1 MPVCVSLSVRVR
13 ACERLCAY
21 LYLSLLADSRC
32 ACVSPSD
39 KIFQDAALSGRL
51 TANNG
56 DLWQIDSERDSEPTE
71 GVLQSID
78 DRDELFHA
86 DIAPCR
92 THGRRCIRE
101 GLDTRRA
108 REVEKR
114 RKVVGDLITDERT

>member
-1 MPVCVSLSVRVR
+1 MSLSVRVR
-13 ACERLCAY
+13 ACERLYAY
-21 LYLSLLADSRC
+21 LYQLADSHC

-39 KIFQDAALSGRL
+39 EVFQDAALSGRL

-56 DLWQIDSERDSEPTE
+56 DLWQIDSERDSESTE

-114 RKVVGDLITDERT
+114 RKVVGDLITDEST